1 MGELRDQM
9 EPENYLVRHGMSVL
23 KAGMELNR
31 CAGGTKNQLP
41 VFSSEENLIP
51 GANIYDVREGRIN
64 SFNRF

>member
-31 CAGGTKNQLP
+31 CAGGHKKP
-41 VFSSEENLIP
+41 AP
-51 GANIYDVREGRIN
+51 RILLRGK
-64 SFNRF
+64 SYTWSKYLRCPRGKDK